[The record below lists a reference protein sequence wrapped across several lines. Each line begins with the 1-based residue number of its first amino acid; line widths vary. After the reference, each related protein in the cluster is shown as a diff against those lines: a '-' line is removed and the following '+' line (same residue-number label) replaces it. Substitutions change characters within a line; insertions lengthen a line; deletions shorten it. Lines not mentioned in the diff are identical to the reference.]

1 MSFLEAGTKYLKTI
15 ESYDRL
21 SAVEKIEANHL
32 LLAYE
37 ELMKDDCYRL
47 CLTDL
52 HLLLRLLKAVKQ
64 FVFKTLSL
72 LTLFS

>member
-1 MSFLEAGTKYLKTI
+1 MEVFYMSFLEAGTKYLKTI

-37 ELMKDDCYRL
+37 ELMKDDGYRL

-52 HLLLRLLKAVKQ
+52 HLLLRL
-64 FVFKTLSL
+64 T
-72 LTLFS
+72 

>member
-32 LLAYE
+32 
-37 ELMKDDCYRL
+37 K
-47 CLTDL
+47 
-52 HLLLRLLKAVKQ
+52 LKQ
-64 FVFKTLSL
+64 IIYY
-72 LTLFS
+72 

>member
-37 ELMKDDCYRL
+37 R
-47 CLTDL
+47 
-52 HLLLRLLKAVKQ
+52 RLL
-64 FVFKTLSL
+64 SP
-72 LTLFS
+72 LFNRSTSSIASY